1 MEDLRSLNLK
11 NAISEFTD
19 KIEIFREL
27 TKSFHNNSST
37 LDHAL
42 DTIKHFIVRVEPDKL
57 NDCFAKIDSG
67 IHSLHN
73 QIASLPSV
81 AYLEDRLESLEGKL
95 PNMIKLDT
103 RIEAMEHRLAELSN
117 ISSKLVMI
125 DDKLPS
131 LNDYIAKLDSIK
143 ECVTDKVT
151 RISSMSNSNDLTEH
165 ISRLES
171 LCSQLSRK
179 LELTNQQHGNTIPS
193 SINTQSN
200 PIIDSPVPN
209 PKTCLII
216 GDSNTKHIKLDYDQI
231 NSQRTPT

>member
-1 MEDLRSLNLK
+1 
-11 NAISEFTD
+11 
-19 KIEIFREL
+19 
-27 TKSFHNNSST
+27 
-37 LDHAL
+37 
-42 DTIKHFIVRVEPDKL
+42 
-57 NDCFAKIDSG
+57 
-67 IHSLHN
+67 
-73 QIASLPSV
+73 
-81 AYLEDRLESLEGKL
+81 
-95 PNMIKLDT
+95 
-103 RIEAMEHRLAELSN
+103 MEHRLAELSS

-131 LNDYIAKLDSIK
+131 LNDYIAKLDSIE

-193 SINTQSN
+193 SINIQSN

-216 GDSNTKHIKLDYDQI
+216 GDSNTKHIKLDDDQI
-231 NSQRTPT
+231 TSQKFLLT